1 MIIFILLHYGR
12 SHSGISSLPAVPLLS
27 PVVPLSPVPGPVGVT
42 GSTGVVGSLGVVVPL
57 LSPVL
62 PGSTVV
68 PPLLLPVLPG
78 STVVPLLSPVLPGS
92 VAVPGSVVV
101 PLSPV
106 PVCEPEEEWWFC
118 GLAALLSYTWPVDE
132 DTEPSELTDMMSR
145 SRIVNVST
153 NGLSSLLTRSK
164 SSCAFGTT

>member
-1 MIIFILLHYGR
+1 M
-12 SHSGISSLPAVPLLS
+12 PLLS
-27 PVVPLSPVPGPVGVT
+27 PVVPLSPVPGSVGGT
-42 GSTGVVGSLGVVVPL
+42 GSTGVVGVVVPL

-68 PPLLLPVLPG
+68 PPLLSPVLPG

-92 VAVPGSVVV
+92 VVSLPVAVPGSVVV

-118 GLAALLSYTWPVDE
+118 GWAALLSSTCPVDE

-145 SRIVNVST
+145 SRIVNFST
-153 NGLSSLLTRSK
+153 NGLSSLLTRSS
-164 SSCAFGTT
+164 SSCAFGVT